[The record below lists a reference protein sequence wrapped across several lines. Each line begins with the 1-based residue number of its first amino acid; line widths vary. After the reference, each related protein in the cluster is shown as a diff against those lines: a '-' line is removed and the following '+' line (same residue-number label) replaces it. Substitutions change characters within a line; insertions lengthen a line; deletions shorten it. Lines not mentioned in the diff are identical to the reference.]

1 LEDFMDK
8 KIAGVLGAVAA
19 LTSLDAAQAAT
30 QPAPTPAESFRPV
43 SYADLLTPIPDA
55 VALLNADDAARA
67 QRTAEG
73 ADGVQV
79 AQYHHHHHHHHHR
92 RVLIIRRHHHHH
104 HHHYRRHHHHHHH
117 HSQYMAIPRRDA

>member
-1 LEDFMDK
+1 MDK
-8 KIAGVLGAVAA
+8 KIAGLLGAVAA
-19 LTSLDAAQAAT
+19 LTSVDAAQAVT
-30 QPAPTPAESFRPV
+30 QPAPNPTESLRAA

-55 VALLNADDAARA
+55 VALLNSDDAARA

-73 ADGVQV
+73 AGGVQL

-92 RVLIIRRHHHHH
+92 RVFIIRRHHHHH
-104 HHHYRRHHHHHHH
+104 HHHFRRYHHHHHHHHH